1 MKRKFFN
8 IIFLSIMAFSPIL
21 GLFLMTDNEGLLNFP
36 FPDKYINPNNDLTE
50 DTVKYITNS
59 SINGT
64 RDPLSVNQTCTMNK
78 TELDWTVQNDMGD
91 GPAPAPQVPAGNIT
105 RDYNITAID
114 DYNRTSYEITIQNIT
129 MEPTWKDVEENT
141 SSVTTG
147 SNYVTLDDSGGFTPS
162 CAAME
167 FNITKNTRLINISY
181 WGRTFD
187 SGADNWY
194 VEIWNRS
201 LQWQGDPATMLVRLT
216 SSSSTTPKW
225 QINTFNLNLTPAS
238 YFLVL
243 NGSELDDI
251 NGDFIRWSYSTD
263 SVDDGD
269 AYVYIASLGGWNA
282 YADDLSMKIQT
293 VEIDSNNDTLKNV
306 DAGAINL
313 NLTVD
318 GTDYQA
324 TGTKYTKT
332 FSGLNE
338 AGNKLVTL
346 TANHS
351 FSCNLTWT
359 SGNFN
364 STETTTVIYNATAPS
379 TVVDWNFNFSV
390 NYPVPNYGE
399 TITNYNVTIY
409 KPDLSWDMFRA
420 LNASDINVTKGIV
433 EGPQTIF
440 LSNNTDPIL
449 TDGLWKFSCFNPI
462 QSILFDWNRTVIAV
476 DYPANAYVHG
486 ETIQINVSAAG
497 FIDGYVN
504 LSIFNKTGHDVTADW
519 TATED
524 LPFNNFA
531 LFNVTVPASAP
542 TDNYT
547 ITAVWSNDIYV
558 GLNGSNFI
566 VVNDTELL
574 VINEN
579 EVNGEQIVG
588 NEINLTVYFNDTH
601 SNAPI
606 TGANVTF
613 QLYNETDHSI
623 VTQAFLDES
632 ATAGYYNYTI
642 STSDYVNGSYQLLIN
657 ASKDWY
663 NNQSI
668 TRNFTLVYDTQIAN
682 ITPGVTNIIGFF
694 PDNLTISVNYS
705 THNPGEIENAIV
717 NFTTNQTT
725 VEGVL
730 NGSLIWDPSSKTYNV
745 TLNSTD
751 FDVNYVYEINVSA
764 WKEGYLAQL
773 VTFYWNLTIGQ
784 TELIVYLNNTGFEY
798 EQFIELSAYYNDTI
812 HNSGIAGAS
821 VNVTCSWNNTM
832 LTMNPSTPDGN
843 YTIIFDTSLIGVEQG
858 PLGFLVNAV
867 KPKYE
872 YQENN
877 TYNSVPLNKQST
889 TKVNL
894 NGSALNN
901 AIYDV
906 YWGETFFV
914 NVSYHRS
921 DDSLITG
928 TATAIG
934 NWTIPGTQYRSLTN
948 GFYIFEVP
956 LNGSNLNPPITH
968 AGLWGLNFTV
978 NSTNYATAFE
988 DFTVNIT
995 TLTHLNASDSAGKS
1009 YNNTLTY
1016 EGEFAN
1022 ITIYYNDTIFD
1033 QQLATYTIMS
1043 NWSVISNY
1051 LTDFTGSG
1059 YCNISLNTTGI
1070 APGDYS
1076 VTINASALNYQFQEI
1091 IVNITIKEKYNVT
1104 IINFDDTIEGSYVP
1118 GDSVDI
1124 IIRIL
1129 NGSNPIVGFVVNITI
1144 NASTPINLQFSTNA
1158 SGYITYQ
1165 YSVRSEDV
1173 GSALNIT
1180 IIFPEAFEYNSNS
1193 TSYIITIEQAK
1204 REQLF
1209 PPLLGGKG
1217 LDPII
1222 LFIVIGAVA
1231 VGIIAVVAVV
1241 GAKKRKEKIELEK
1254 KKTIS
1259 SVTDVAN
1266 IRHILVIHKGTGIDI
1281 FNYAVEKGLD
1291 PTLISGFIQAVK
1303 GFGKELS
1310 RKATGEEC
1318 KE

>member
-1 MKRKFFN
+1 MKKKYFVN
-8 IIFLSIMAFSPIL
+8 IILILVTFSPFL
-21 GLFLMTDNEGLLNFP
+21 GLLLTSVNENRLNIP
-36 FPDKYINPNNDLTE
+36 SYSGSRNPSPDLGVETWREIS
-50 DTVKYITNS
+50 NS
-59 SINGT
+59 SANGT
-64 RDPLSVNQTCTMNK
+64 RSSLNVTQYVKGNK
-78 TELDWTVQNDMGD
+78 TMLDWLNQNDPGLAD
-91 GPAPAPQVPAGNIT
+91 NTPVGNIS
-105 RDYNITAID
+105 RDFNVSGIDNYNKSKIK
-114 DYNRTSYEITIQNIT
+114 IQIHNVSA
-129 MEPTWKDVEENT
+129 EPTWEDVEYD
-141 SSVTTG
+141 V
-147 SNYVTLDDSGGFTPS
+147 DSGSGNDRIYINNFNCT
-162 CAAME
+162 AMDTAME
-167 FNITKNTRLINISY
+167 FNVTVRSRLTKIAWYGSVVNINTNTWY
-181 WGRTFD
+181 WQ
-187 SGADNWY
+187 
-194 VEIWNRS
+194 IWNRTS
-201 LQWQGDPATMLVRLT
+201 QWSGDPDTYLT
-216 SSSSTTPKW
+216 SSSSNGGDPDGW
-225 QINTFNLNLTPAS
+225 SEISYNLNLTPGS
-238 YFLVL
+238 YFFVI
-243 NGSELDDI
+243 NGSQLQGAFDGGYWYYKFGSDADSYAHTDA
-251 NGDFIRWSYSTD
+251 GWSPISPAKDYGLK
-263 SVDDGD
+263 VQL
-269 AYVYIASLGGWNA
+269 VP
-282 YADDLSMKIQT
+282 
-293 VEIDSNNDTLKNV
+293 IDVTNNTLKNI
-306 DAGAINL
+306 DPTSIGMNMTIGAQEISVFSNGTHEFTNL
-313 NLTVD
+313 NK
-318 GTDYQA
+318 QE
-324 TGTKYTKT
+324 
-332 FSGLNE
+332 NE
-338 AGNKLVTL
+338 TVTL
-346 TANHS
+346 TANAS
-351 FSCNLTWT
+351 FSANITWEIWC
-359 SGNFN
+359 FN
-364 STETTTVIYNATAPS
+364 KTNTTIVMYNGSQASAP
-379 TVVDWNFNFSV
+379 TIHWNFNFTV
-390 NYPVPNYGE
+390 NHPIPNYGE
-399 TITNYNVTIY
+399 TLSEYNITIF
-409 KPDLSWDMFRA
+409 KPSPSWDLDRA
-420 LNASDINVTKGIV
+420 LNATNQNVTTGIV
-433 EGPQTIF
+433 EDSQTIF

-449 TDGLWKFSCFNPI
+449 TNGLWKFRCFNFMMYT
-462 QSILFDWNRTVIAV
+462 LFNFNQTAV
-476 DYPANAYVHG
+476 ASRYPGSAYVHG
-486 ETIQINVSAAG
+486 ETIQINASAPG
-497 FIDGYVN
+497 FSNGYIN
-504 LSIFNKTGHDVTADW
+504 LTIFNSTGHNVVTDW
-519 TATED
+519 TTTKD
-524 LPFNNFA
+524 LPLGDYV
-531 LFNVTVPASAP
+531 LFNITVPANALP
-542 TDNYT
+542 NNYT
-547 ITAVWSNDIYV
+547 IDVMWSNDTHV
-558 GLNGSNFI
+558 GINGTDI
-566 VVNDTELL
+566 TIVNDTSLT
-574 VINEN
+574 VITESQ
-579 EVNGEQIVG
+579 VSGEQLIG
-588 NEINLTVYFNDTH
+588 NDINLTVYFNDTH

-1033 QQLATYTIMS
+1033 QQLVTYTIMS